1 MDRAEEEGEVEGVG
15 GEPGVQT
22 GLPGE
27 ETSALLCRTCGSTL
41 KGRFCSLAPSAVVEQ
56 SRYPRGRG
64 QEWKFR
70 HRLPRMR
77 ASPVAQW

>member
-1 MDRAEEEGEVEGVG
+1 MD

-27 ETSALLCRTCGSTL
+27 ETSALFCRTCGSTL
-41 KGRFCSLAPSAVVEQ
+41 KGGFCSLAPSAVVGQ

-64 QEWKFR
+64 QEWKFGQC
-70 HRLPRMR
+70 LPRMR
-77 ASPVAQW
+77 ASPMAQW